1 MRTLIF
7 SSFMLDDPVTNT
19 DSVDWL
25 PVFLVI
31 TFLDVTLCRL
41 HISQNILLSALEYV
55 SHVRPIFQLS
65 WNFLTLVVFSYSLF
79 FSFIVS
85 SVFVFLGG
93 GTPSRNRHMP

>member
-1 MRTLIF
+1 
-7 SSFMLDDPVTNT
+7 MLDDPVTNT

-25 PVFLVI
+25 PLPPVFLVI
-31 TFLDVTLCRL
+31 MFFDVTLCCL

-65 WNFLTLVVFSYSLF
+65 WNFTSSFVIFFVC
-79 FSFIVS
+79 FSFMVL
-85 SVFVFLGG
+85 SVYVFLGG